1 LPPEPLMPG
10 FLQDAKYGLRTM
22 AKNPSFT
29 AVAVL
34 TLGLAIGANT
44 AIFSVVNAVL
54 LQPLPYKDSDQLVRI
69 YTQFP
74 KMKFD
79 RFWLSRPEYF
89 QIRQEAKSYSD
100 IAGWIVGTAALGG
113 IERPVRVPTAYTS
126 ASLAPLLGVAPFL
139 GRYFTPDEDVP
150 GDPRVIVLG
159 YDVWQ
164 RAFAGDR
171 NVIGRQITADAMNV
185 TVIGVMPKGFDF
197 PGDGAEAWLPAGW
210 DPADFHRG
218 SHFIS
223 VVGRLKPGVSLPRAR
238 AELGSLIDNWERLK
252 APMFHAINHQDHPMI
267 LQSLKAETV
276 GSVQWALWLLQ
287 GAVLFVLLIACANIS
302 NLLLARAE
310 ARSREIAVRAALGA
324 GRGRLVRQFL
334 TESILLGVAG
344 GVLGLLIAIW
354 GVDLTTG
361 IIPKGAPRSQEI
373 AIDGWV
379 LGFGIACSL
388 VTSLLFGLA
397 PILHTRVADLHERLR
412 DAGQR
417 TTSTRQRFRRAL
429 VVIEVALSVVL
440 VIGCGL
446 VIRSFNRLQQVNVGF
461 NPDGLLTMN
470 LEVLP
475 AIYPKN
481 EAVNDFWDRLLRD
494 VRAIPGVKAA
504 TLMSGLPPF
513 RRVNANDIHFDGKTP
528 KPEGPQWNV
537 DFWNTVADGYFETMG
552 IPLKDGRLF
561 GASDGPGA
569 PQVVIINEAFARKF
583 YPDENPIGK
592 RVRVCCD
599 EQHPLQ
605 TVVGVVADV
614 KQQGLEAPTGTEVYI
629 PIRQSIDIYGGAP
642 NRLNI
647 VLRAAGGMAPTSLI
661 TPARNA
667 IMNIAPAF
675 PVADVRTMD
684 QVMWGAV
691 AKPRFLTFLMSVFAG
706 LALVLAVVGVY
717 GVMSYTVEQRTRELG
732 IRVALGARPAGV
744 RRLVLSQGM
753 FLVGL
758 GVVMGLAGAVGLN
771 AALSRVFSQVLF
783 ETRALDPVTFIL
795 VGALIIAAAALACWI
810 PARRAT
816 RVDPMVAL
824 RSE

>member
-1 LPPEPLMPG
+1 MPG

-54 LQPLPYKDSDQLVRI
+54 LQPLPYKNPEQLVRI
-69 YTQFP
+69 YSQFP
-74 KMKFD
+74 TMKFD

-89 QIRQEAKSYSD
+89 ELRKDGKSYSD
-100 IAGWIVGTAALGG
+100 VAGWVVGTAALGG
-113 IERPVRVPTAYTS
+113 IERPVRVPAAYTS
-126 ASLAPLLGVAPFL
+126 ASLGPLLGVAPYL
-139 GRYFTPDEDVP
+139 GRYFSPDEDTP
-150 GDPRVIVLG
+150 GDPRAIVLG

-164 RAFAGDR
+164 RAFGGDR
-171 NVIGRQITADAMNV
+171 NIIGRRITADAMNV

-197 PGDGAEAWLPAGW
+197 PGDGAEAWIPAGW

-223 VVGRLKPGVSLPRAR
+223 VVGRLKPGVSVEQAR
-238 AELGSLIDNWERLK
+238 AELRSLIDRWERLE
-252 APMFHAINHQDHPMI
+252 APMFHAISHKNHPMI
-267 LQSLKAETV
+267 IHSLKAETV

-334 TESILLGVAG
+334 TESVLLGVAG

-354 GVDLTTG
+354 GVDLTTS
-361 IIPKGAPRSQEI
+361 IIPEGAPRSQEI

-379 LGFGIACSL
+379 LGFGIACAL
-388 VTSLLFGLA
+388 ATSLLFGLA
-397 PILHTRVADLHERLR
+397 PVLHTRVADLHERLR

-429 VVIEVALSVVL
+429 VVAEVALSVVL

-475 AIYPKN
+475 AIYPEK
-481 EAVNDFWDRLLRD
+481 EATNAFWDRLLRD
-494 VRAIPGVKAA
+494 LRAIPGVKSA

-513 RRVNANDIHFDGKTP
+513 RRVNANDFFFEGKTP
-528 KPEGPQWNV
+528 KPEGPAWNV

-552 IPLKDGRLF
+552 IALRDGRLF
-561 GASDGPGA
+561 SPSDGPGT

-592 RVRVCCD
+592 RVRVCCGP
-599 EQHPLQ
+599 QHPLQ
-605 TVVGVVADV
+605 TVVGVVGDV

-629 PIRQSIDIYGGAP
+629 PMRQSIDIYNAAP

-647 VLRAAGGMAPTSLI
+647 VLRADGLTPASLI

-667 IMNIAPAF
+667 ITNIAPAF

-684 QVMWGAV
+684 QVMWSAV
-691 AKPRFLTFLMSVFAG
+691 AKPRFLTFLMTVFAG

-717 GVMSYTVEQRTRELG
+717 GVMSYNVEQRTRELG

-758 GVVMGLAGAVGLN
+758 GVAIGLAGAVALN
-771 AALSRVFSQVLF
+771 AALSKVFSEVLF

-795 VGALIIAAAALACWI
+795 VGALIISAAALACWI
-810 PARRAT
+810 PALRAT